1 MPAHASKV
9 RRRLLAACLTL
20 IASCTLTAIP
30 AWAEE
35 PPFVTISNQQDSF
48 YCEER
53 KLGYWFYCTRPKP
66 PEQDTAVPA
75 PSSSATSQLDA
86 VTATLREL

>member
-20 IASCTLTAIP
+20 IASCPLAAAP
-30 AWAEE
+30 AEE
-35 PPFVTISNQQDSF
+35 PPLVSTSDKQDSF

-53 KLGYWFYCTRPKP
+53 RLGYWFYCTRPKP
-66 PEQDTAVPA
+66 PKPVKAA
-75 PSSSATSQLDA
+75 ATEV
-86 VTATLREL
+86 VTADGNPSP